1 MSTAPPNWY
10 PDPDNDGIVRYW
22 DGTAWTEQRRPVGPA
37 AQTGPDTA
45 PGAKVPL
52 FGARGFAKRQSQE
65 LADALAENQ
74 RLRGRLAQTGGL
86 EVADLERLRDE
97 LATQVTDQQTL
108 LDTVLAQLA
117 AAEAEVI
124 RTREESVLQEIGIY
138 DYRHPLTDSVA
149 YRDALARLQDE
160 VKGMARRDGGAI
172 EAQKAWVV
180 EGSAAQG
187 RKMIREY
194 SKLMLR
200 AYNAEADN
208 LVRAL
213 KPYKLRSALER
224 LDKIA
229 LTLERF
235 GATMSLRVAPAYH
248 HLRRYELEL
257 TADHLELLAR
267 RKEYE
272 REERDRLREE
282 RRAHEE
288 LTREQTRLEQQHRRH
303 RDALVALEAGGTAE
317 TDAIGALRAKLAE
330 LELQISS
337 VKNRAGNLRAGHIY
351 VISNIGAFGAGVV
364 QIGLTRRFDPWERIR
379 DLSNASV
386 PFGYDVHTLFFDND
400 AAGIEDELHRRL
412 ERQRVNKVNRRR
424 EFFYAT
430 PAEVRSHL
438 GELTTGVLEFT
449 ELPEAVQYRQSHPTP
464 GDGAPR

>member
-1 MSTAPPNWY
+1 MSEAPPNWY
-10 PDPDNDGIVRYW
+10 PDPHDNGFLRYW
-22 DGTAWTEQRRPVGPA
+22 DGIAWTGDRVPNDAV
-37 AQTGPDTA
+37 AQDQSDA
-45 PGAKVPL
+45 IGASKVPL
-52 FGARGFAKRQSQE
+52 LGARGFAKKQSQE
-65 LADALAENQ
+65 LADALTEIQ
-74 RLRGRLAQTGGL
+74 RLRGQLEQTGGL
-86 EVADLERLRDE
+86 ELAELQRLRDQF
-97 LATQVTDQQTL
+97 AAQVTDQQAL
-108 LDTVLAQLA
+108 LDTVLAQLTEA
-117 AAEAEVI
+117 RAEVI
-124 RTREESVLQEIGIY
+124 STRDEHVLQEIGIY

-149 YRDALARLQDE
+149 YRDALARLQGE
-160 VKGMARRDGGAI
+160 IKAMARRDGGAI

-208 LVRAL
+208 LVRSL
-213 KPYKLRSALER
+213 KPYKLPTALDR

-229 LTLERF
+229 LTLEQF

-248 HLRRYELEL
+248 QFRRRELEL

-267 RKEYE
+267 QKEYE

-288 LTREQTRLEQQHRRH
+288 LAREQTRLEQQQQRH
-303 RDALVALEAGGTAE
+303 RDALAALEAAGTMNPEAS
-317 TDAIGALRAKLAE
+317 GALQAKLAE
-330 LELQISS
+330 LDLAIASIR
-337 VKNRAGNLRAGHIY
+337 NRAGNLRAGHIY

-400 AAGIEDELHRRL
+400 AAGIEDELHSRL
-412 ERQRVNKVNRRR
+412 EHKRVNKVNRRR
-424 EFFYAT
+424 EFFYAN
-430 PAEVRSHL
+430 PAEVREHL
-438 GELTTGVLEFT
+438 RELTTQLLEFT
-449 ELPEAVQYRQSHPTP
+449 ELPEAVQYRQSHPAVSDSTP
-464 GDGAPR
+464 N